1 MTIGFELPEGQNELH
16 EMYQDLEAMEIFP
29 LYTGEN
35 TPLAGRITF
44 YGSDVKTGVPGYG
57 KKQYQPLPSIN
68 LNSKDIFVGAN
79 EMSKRLTLTGFVD
92 KEGFFVGD
100 VNPDET
106 VDVVSRF
113 EDEYIKDAIE
123 EINAKV
129 EKITELKREIFI
141 KQNENNED
149 TAQVFTGVKKFDNF
163 LSHGIRLGTFN
174 FIDGGG
180 LRAGLLKQ
188 FSNVSPRKLPRDI
201 NSRVVFKNESPRE
214 KDLSGTYVTDK
225 LHYSPV
231 EDLTAEDIAKVE
243 KFFSVF
249 FDDYNKELFTALIGA
264 TLLNVKLSFRY
275 ISKLAVISGR
285 PGSGKSS
292 LLRAITHGLFDDK
305 FATVL
310 KSFDTPFDVS
320 SRHATV
326 SLADRRLTV
335 YMEAEWGIRHGEMRP
350 HDFTGLDVDAIKSM
364 VTDGIIEKEAK
375 YQSRESLTMSSIQI
389 VATNHPPHIPED
401 DFALARR
408 LVGIVLQP
416 TSMEEK
422 ARELGLESEVE
433 FNNFVFENADIFA
446 KYCIQ
451 MFENNQTIIKDAGV
465 YDREEFVRSIQ
476 YAEDDIVDREQS
488 RATAIN
494 RAKTFPA
501 LLDILEQFAAE
512 DKNNDRLSAV
522 RQVRTNYF
530 QTADSDRD
538 NEAFATRIPGG
549 IVINAAKGV
558 LKKMGD
564 KDHYIYNATASSFGG
579 MEQRK
584 IDGKNV
590 RRVFV
595 PTL

>member
-1 MTIGFELPEGQNELH
+1 MTIGFELPEGQNELQ
-16 EMYQDLEAMEIFP
+16 EMYQDLEMMEIFP
-29 LYTGEN
+29 LYTSEN
-35 TPLAGRITF
+35 TPLAEKITF
-44 YGSDVKTGVPGYG
+44 YASDIKMGVPGYG

-68 LNSKDIFVGAN
+68 INSKDIFVGTS
-79 EMSKRLTLTGFVD
+79 EMSKRLTLTGFID
-92 KEGFFVGD
+92 KNGFFVGD

-129 EKITELKREIFI
+129 GKITELKREIFI

-149 TAQVFTGVKKFDNF
+149 TAQVFAGVKKFDNF
-163 LSHGIRLGTFN
+163 LLHGIRLGTFN

-214 KDLSGTYVTDK
+214 KDLSGTYVTDT

-264 TLLNVKLSFRY
+264 ALLNVKLSSRF
-275 ISKLAVISGR
+275 ISKWAIISGR

-310 KSFDTPFDVS
+310 KSFDTPFDAS

-335 YMEAEWGIRHGEMRP
+335 YMEATWGIRHGEMRP

-364 VTDGIIEKEAK
+364 VTDGIIEKEPK
-375 YQSRESLTMSSIQI
+375 FQSRESLRMSSIQI

-401 DFALARR
+401 DVALARR

-416 TSMEEK
+416 TTMEEK

-433 FNNFVFENADIFA
+433 FENFVYENADIFA

-451 MFENNQTIIKDAGV
+451 MFENNQTIIKDAGI

-476 YAEDDIVDREQS
+476 YSEDDIVDKEQS

-501 LLDILEQFAAE
+501 LLDVLEQFAVE
-512 DKNNDRLSAV
+512 DKNNDRISAV
-522 RQVRTNYF
+522 RRVRTSYF
-530 QTADSDRD
+530 QTADLDRD